1 MIDFR
6 PLELEDRELV
16 QRYTFKS
23 TRRNCDLSFSNLY
36 SWQFVYQTQIA
47 EKDGFLLFRFYLDD
61 TLAYM
66 MPVGDGDLK
75 NIIPQLMEDADRQ
88 GHPFK
93 MWGICAQMK
102 PIFEEAFPD
111 TFELVANP
119 NNFDYIYT
127 HETLATLRGKKLQSK
142 RNHLN
147 KFRAAHPDA
156 VFKPLT
162 PELVPDCLRLEA
174 EWCKANDCAEN
185 ESLQRERIALTR
197 ALKSMDELG
206 LMGGVLYVDGKIA
219 AFTFGCPINEFTF
232 DTCVEKADTDI
243 EGTYAMINY
252 EFANYLPEKFRYI
265 NREEDLGLEGLRKAK
280 LSYQPETILEKYT
293 ATLK

>member
-1 MIDFR
+1 MITFR
-6 PLELEDRELV
+6 PIELEDRERV
-16 QRYTFKS
+16 QSYTLKG

-36 SWQFVYQTQIA
+36 SWSFLYQTQIA
-47 EKDGFLLFRFYLDD
+47 EKDGFLLFRFYLDNE
-61 TLAYM
+61 LAYM
-66 MPVGDGDLK
+66 MPVGEGDLK
-75 NIIPQLMEDADRQ
+75 AIIHELMEDAASL

-102 PIFEEAFPD
+102 PVFEESFPD
-111 TFELVANP
+111 TFQLVANP

-127 HETLATLRGKKLQSK
+127 RESLSTLRGKKLQSK

-147 KFRAAHPDA
+147 KFRANHPDA
-156 VFKPLT
+156 EFKPLT

-197 ALKSMDELG
+197 ALRSMDELG
-206 LMGGVLYVDGKIA
+206 LMGGVLYVGGKIA

-232 DTCVEKADTDI
+232 DTCVEKADTGI
-243 EGTYAMINY
+243 EGAYAMINY
-252 EFANYLPEKFRYI
+252 EFANYLPEKFVYI

-280 LSYQPETILEKYT
+280 LSYHPETVLEKYT
-293 ATLK
+293 ATCK